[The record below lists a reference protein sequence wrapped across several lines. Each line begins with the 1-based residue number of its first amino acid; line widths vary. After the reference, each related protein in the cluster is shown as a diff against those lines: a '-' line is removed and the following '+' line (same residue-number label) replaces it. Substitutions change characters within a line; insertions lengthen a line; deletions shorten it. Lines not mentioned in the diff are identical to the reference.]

1 MKDNAEAAGEGLD
14 QRQRLIHKMA
24 GLESRYDSDI
34 CMLRSPFSSPGYH
47 TTLKQAEFI
56 HSTRD
61 SLSYALGLLD
71 TELACYEERAFDI
84 IRQVI
89 SLQDTDPAHDTFGI
103 WSWFYEEPLDQMAP
117 PDWNWA
123 DFCGSRLVQA
133 LSRHGHR
140 FPHDLREAAVLSI
153 ECACEAIIRR
163 NVGPDYTNIAI
174 IGAFVTRIAGEKLGR
189 KDYADYGLE
198 RLRRLH
204 AHTLKHGA
212 FQEYN
217 SPVYTYIAILELS
230 KLQSETSDSRV
241 KAWTREL
248 LELTWRTVSGY
259 YHPAT
264 AQWSGPH
271 SRCYGVL
278 LEDQSKAFLQLATGG
293 AVMFFPWEEL
303 PYEEEWYM
311 SGIQCPPAYL
321 EGFKVP
327 ETKEVRQRL
336 EGEGEGQ
343 EQEKGKERKRERG
356 QEQEQKW
363 GQKRE
368 QEHGQGQDREQD
380 RDQEREQEREQG
392 QGQGQCQVQG
402 RDQEQGQGQVQNQ
415 NQGYDGKWA
424 VTYMTP
430 QWSMGSFTY
439 SDLWNQRRPLLIYAN
454 NNGQPSYLRLRC
466 LHDGYDYCSARF
478 QSLQEAGHVLFG
490 IDFITDGGDTHPNLD
505 RTGGVIAASDLRLRL
520 EVGGALEGVTAAL
533 TEEGTVITIAG
544 TEFGLTTW
552 FAAFSG
558 QADAGNRLVWELHK
572 ADGRMN
578 IDMILYAGPRRM
590 LDFTSMQQAALVFSL
605 AAGEEGRL
613 NSALLL
619 ELTDEGGLRV
629 SSGSEHEGGRVQGVA
644 GGKAAGANKVNEWN
658 EVNEANENDETNAAK
673 GERGVRVV
681 NSMNSMNSVNSMKS
695 MKGGFVLS
703 LRPAPGE

>member
-1 MKDNAEAAGEGLD
+1 MKDNLEAAGGGLD

-24 GLESRYDSDI
+24 GLESRYDSAI

-47 TTLKQAEFI
+47 TTLKEAEFI

-71 TELACYEERAFDI
+71 TELAGYEQRAFDI

-140 FPHDLREAAVLSI
+140 FPDDLREAAVLSI
-153 ECACEAIIRR
+153 EYACEAIIRR

-198 RLRRLH
+198 RLRRLR

-230 KLQSETSDSRV
+230 KLQSETSDIRV
-241 KAWTREL
+241 KAWTGEL
-248 LELTWRTVSGY
+248 LELTWRTVAGY

-293 AVMFFPWEEL
+293 AAMFFPWEEL
-303 PYEEEWYM
+303 PYEEEWYK
-311 SGIQCPPAYL
+311 SGIRCPPAYL
-321 EGFKVP
+321 DRFKVP
-327 ETKEVRQRL
+327 DTKEVRQRL
-336 EGEGEGQ
+336 EGEGEGKEGREGREREEGRRGEQSQ
-343 EQEKGKERKRERG
+343 EQS
-356 QEQEQKW
+356 QEQEQ
-363 GQKRE
+363 GEDRE
-368 QEHGQGQDREQD
+368 LELGLELELELELELGQGPGQVHRQ
-380 RDQEREQEREQG
+380 RQER
-392 QGQGQCQVQG
+392 
-402 RDQEQGQGQVQNQ
+402 
-415 NQGYDGKWA
+415 DGKWA

-430 QWSMGSFTY
+430 QWSMGSFTH
-439 SDLWNQRRPLLIYAN
+439 SDLWNQRRPLLIYADHY
-454 NNGQPSYLRLRC
+454 GQPAYIRLRC

-478 QSLQEAGHVLFG
+478 QSLQKAGHVLFG
-490 IDFITDGGDTHPNLD
+490 IDFVTDGGDTHPNLD

-520 EVGGALEGVTAAL
+520 EVGGALDEVTAGL
-533 TEEGTVITIAG
+533 TEEGAVISIGG
-544 TEFGLTTW
+544 TEFSLITW
-552 FAAFSG
+552 FAAFSRP
-558 QADAGNRLVWELHK
+558 ANAENRLAWEVHK

-578 IDMILYAGPRRM
+578 IDMILYAGPRRT

-605 AAGEEGRL
+605 VAGEEGRL
-613 NSALLL
+613 NSAPLL
-619 ELTDEGGLRV
+619 EQTDEGGLRV
-629 SSGSEHEGGRVQGVA
+629 SSGMEHEEDRTQGVA
-644 GGKAAGANKVNEWN
+644 GEKAAGAKRVNVWNDENGANEVNGVN
-658 EVNEANENDETNAAK
+658 EVNETNETNVEK
-673 GERGVRVV
+673 GGWGVRGV
-681 NSMNSMNSVNSMKS
+681 NSMNS
-695 MKGGFVLS
+695 MKGGFVLN
-703 LRPAPGE
+703 LRPAPGEP

>member
-1 MKDNAEAAGEGLD
+1 MTVKDNAEAAGGGLD
-14 QRQRLIHKMA
+14 QRQRLIDKMT
-24 GLESRYDSDI
+24 GLESRYDAAI

-47 TTLKQAEFI
+47 TMLKQAEFI

-71 TELACYEERAFDI
+71 MGLTSYEQRAFDI

-89 SLQDTDPAHDTFGI
+89 SLQDTDPASDTFGI

-133 LSRHGHR
+133 ISRHGHR
-140 FPHDLREAAVLSI
+140 FPDDLREAAVLSI

-230 KLQSETSDSRV
+230 KLQSETSDCRV
-241 KAWTREL
+241 KEWTGEL
-248 LELTWRTVSGY
+248 LDLTWRTVSGY

-311 SGIQCPPAYL
+311 SGIHCPPAYL

-343 EQEKGKERKRERG
+343 EQEWE
-356 QEQEQKW
+356 
-363 GQKRE
+363 
-368 QEHGQGQDREQD
+368 
-380 RDQEREQEREQG
+380 
-392 QGQGQCQVQG
+392 
-402 RDQEQGQGQVQNQ
+402 QEQGQGQERDQVLERVRGQE
-415 NQGYDGKWA
+415 QGQGRDGRWA

-430 QWSMGSFTY
+430 QWSMGSFTH
-439 SDLWNQRRPLLIYAN
+439 SDLWNQRRPLLVYADN
-454 NNGQPSYLRLRC
+454 HGQPAYIRLRC
-466 LHDGYDYCSARF
+466 MHDGYDYCSARF
-478 QSLQEAGHVLFG
+478 QSMQEAGHVLFG

-505 RTGGVIAASDLRLRL
+505 RTGGVIACSDLRLRL

-558 QADAGNRLVWELHK
+558 PADAGNRLAWEIHG
-572 ADGRMN
+572 ADGQMN

-613 NSALLL
+613 NSAPLL

-629 SSGSEHEGGRVQGVA
+629 SSGSEHEGGRAQGVA
-644 GGKAAGANKVNEWN
+644 GGKAAGANKVNEWDEANEVN
-658 EVNEANENDETNAAK
+658 EVNEANEVNAEEGDGGAK
-673 GERGVRVV
+673 IVK
-681 NSMNSMNSVNSMKS
+681 SVKS
-695 MKGGFVLS
+695 MTGGFVLN

>member
-1 MKDNAEAAGEGLD
+1 MTVKDNAEAAGGGLD
-14 QRQRLIHKMA
+14 QRQRLIHKVT

-212 FQEYN
+212 FQEFN

-248 LELTWRTVSGY
+248 LELTWRTVAGY

-311 SGIQCPPAYL
+311 SGIHCPPAYL
-321 EGFKVP
+321 KGFKVP
-327 ETKEVRQRL
+327 ETKEIRQRL
-336 EGEGEGQ
+336 EGEEKGQ
-343 EQEKGKERKRERG
+343 EQGTGKERKRELG
-356 QEQEQKW
+356 QEQ
-363 GQKRE
+363 G
-368 QEHGQGQDREQD
+368 
-380 RDQEREQEREQG
+380 RDQEWDQERNRE
-392 QGQGQCQVQG
+392 QG

-430 QWSMGSFTY
+430 QWSMGSFTH

-490 IDFITDGGDTHPNLD
+490 IDFMTDGGDTHPNLD

-520 EVGGALEGVTAAL
+520 EVGGALEGVTAGL
-533 TEEGTVITIAG
+533 TEEGAVISIGG

-552 FAAFSG
+552 FAVFSG
-558 QADAGNRLVWELHK
+558 PADAENRLAWEIHRT
-572 ADGRMN
+572 DSRIN
-578 IDMILYAGPRRM
+578 IDMILCAGPRRT
-590 LDFTSMQQAALVFSL
+590 LNFTSMQQAALVYSL

-613 NSALLL
+613 NSAPLL

-629 SSGSEHEGGRVQGVA
+629 RSGIEYEEDRAQGIA
-644 GGKAAGANKVNEWN
+644 GGKAAGAKRVNEWN
-658 EVNEANENDETNAAK
+658 DEKGANEMNKTNVEK

-681 NSMNSMNSVNSMKS
+681 NSMNNMSNINSMR
-695 MKGGFVLS
+695 GGFVLN
-703 LRPAPGE
+703 LRPAPGEP

>member
-1 MKDNAEAAGEGLD
+1 MTVKDNAEAAGGGLD
-14 QRQRLIHKMA
+14 QRQRLIHKVT

-248 LELTWRTVSGY
+248 LELTWRTVAGY

-311 SGIQCPPAYL
+311 SGIHCPPAYL
-321 EGFKVP
+321 KGFKVP
-327 ETKEVRQRL
+327 ETKEIRQRL
-336 EGEGEGQ
+336 EGEEKGQ
-343 EQEKGKERKRERG
+343 EQGTGKGRKRELG
-356 QEQEQKW
+356 QEQ
-363 GQKRE
+363 G
-368 QEHGQGQDREQD
+368 
-380 RDQEREQEREQG
+380 RDQEWDQEWDQERNREQGRDQVQG
-392 QGQGQCQVQG
+392 QGQVQGRDQGQVQD
-402 RDQEQGQGQVQNQ
+402 RDQEQGQGQVQNH

-430 QWSMGSFTY
+430 QWSMGSFTH

-478 QSLQEAGHVLFG
+478 QSLQEAGRVLFG
-490 IDFITDGGDTHPNLD
+490 IDFMTDGGDTHPNLD
-505 RTGGVIAASDLRLRL
+505 RTGGVIEALDLRLRL

-613 NSALLL
+613 NSAPLL

-629 SSGSEHEGGRVQGVA
+629 SSGSEHEGGRAQGVA

-658 EVNEANENDETNAAK
+658 EANEVNAEEGDGGAK
-673 GERGVRVV
+673 IVKIV
-681 NSMNSMNSVNSMKS
+681 KS
-695 MKGGFVLS
+695 MKGGFVLN

>member
-1 MKDNAEAAGEGLD
+1 MTVKDNAEAGCGGLD

-24 GLESRYDSDI
+24 GLESRYDPAI
-34 CMLRSPFSSPGYH
+34 CMLRSPLSSPGYH

-71 TELACYEERAFDI
+71 TELARYEQRAFDI
-84 IRQVI
+84 ILQVI
-89 SLQDTDPAHDTFGI
+89 SLQDMDPAHDTFGI

-140 FPHDLREAAVLSI
+140 FPDDLREAAVLSI

-163 NVGPDYTNIAI
+163 NVGLDYTNIAI

-230 KLQSETSDSRV
+230 KLQSESSDSRV
-241 KAWTREL
+241 KAWTGEL
-248 LELTWRTVSGY
+248 LELTWRTVAGY

-311 SGIQCPPAYL
+311 SGIHCPPAYL
-321 EGFKVP
+321 DRFKVP
-327 ETKEVRQRL
+327 DTKEVRQRL
-336 EGEGEGQ
+336 EGEGEG
-343 EQEKGKERKRERG
+343 KGKGEGRELEEGRRGEQGKDRERG
-356 QEQEQKW
+356 VELELELGEGWK
-363 GQKRE
+363 G
-368 QEHGQGQDREQD
+368 
-380 RDQEREQEREQG
+380 EQG
-392 QGQGQCQVQG
+392 L
-402 RDQEQGQGQVQNQ
+402 GQVHRQRQ
-415 NQGYDGKWA
+415 EYGGKWA

-430 QWSMGSFTY
+430 QWSMGSFTH
-439 SDLWNQRRPLLIYAN
+439 SDLWNQRRPLLIYADHY
-454 NNGQPSYLRLRC
+454 GQPAYIRLRC

-520 EVGGALEGVTAAL
+520 EVGGALEGVTAGL
-533 TEEGTVITIAG
+533 TEKGALISIGGTV
-544 TEFGLTTW
+544 FSLTTW

-558 QADAGNRLVWELHK
+558 PVDARNRLAWEVHK
-572 ADGRMN
+572 ADGHMN
-578 IDMILYAGPRRM
+578 IDMILYAGPRRS

-605 AAGEEGRL
+605 EVREEGEL
-613 NSALLL
+613 SFAPLL
-619 ELTDEGGLRV
+619 EPTDEGALRV
-629 SSGSEHEGGRVQGVA
+629 SGGGEHGGSRTQRVA
-644 GGKAAGANKVNEWN
+644 GRKVAGEKRVDEWN
-658 EVNEANENDETNAAK
+658 HENEANVEK
-673 GERGVRVV
+673 GERGVRGV
-681 NSMNSMNSVNSMKS
+681 NSMNS
-695 MKGGFVLS
+695 MKGGFVLN
-703 LRPAPGE
+703 LRPAPGER

>member
-1 MKDNAEAAGEGLD
+1 MTVKDNAEAAGGGLD

-24 GLESRYDSDI
+24 GLESRYDSAI

-71 TELACYEERAFDI
+71 TELARYEERAFDI

-89 SLQDTDPAHDTFGI
+89 SLQDTEPAHDTFGI

-230 KLQSETSDSRV
+230 KLQTETSDSRV
-241 KAWTREL
+241 KAWTGEL
-248 LELTWRTVSGY
+248 LELTWRTVAGY

-278 LEDQSKAFLQLATGG
+278 LEDQGKAFLQLATGG

-303 PYEEEWYM
+303 PYEEEWYK
-311 SGIQCPPAYL
+311 SGIHCPPAYL
-321 EGFKVP
+321 GRFKVP
-327 ETKEVRQRL
+327 ETREVRQRL
-336 EGEGEGQ
+336 EGQ
-343 EQEKGKERKRERG
+343 EQETGRGQERG
-356 QEQEQKW
+356 QGEGKGRVWERGHEREQEQEQ
-363 GQKRE
+363 E
-368 QEHGQGQDREQD
+368 QEQGLG
-380 RDQEREQEREQG
+380 QG
-392 QGQGQCQVQG
+392 QGQGQG
-402 RDQEQGQGQVQNQ
+402 QNQ
-415 NQGYDGKWA
+415 NQGHDGKWA

-430 QWSMGSFTY
+430 QWSMGSFTH
-439 SDLWNQRRPLLIYAN
+439 SDLWNQRRPLLIYADN
-454 NNGQPSYLRLRC
+454 YGQPAYIRLRC

-505 RTGGVIAASDLRLRL
+505 RTGGVIAASGLRLRL
-520 EVGGALEGVTAAL
+520 EVGGALEGVTAGL
-533 TEEGTVITIAG
+533 TEEGAVISIG
-544 TEFGLTTW
+544 GVEFGLTTW

-558 QADAGNRLVWELHK
+558 QADAGKGLAWEVHK
-572 ADGRMN
+572 TDGRMN
-578 IDMILYAGPRRM
+578 IDMILYAGPQRI

-605 AAGEEGRL
+605 AAGEDGEL
-613 NSALLL
+613 SFAPLL

-629 SSGSEHEGGRVQGVA
+629 SSGVEHEEDRAQGDE
-644 GGKAAGANKVNEWN
+644 GEEAAERAERANES
-658 EVNEANENDETNAAK
+658 NEANNANETNAEK
-673 GERGVRVV
+673 GERAVKVV
-681 NSMNSMNSVNSMKS
+681 KSVKS
-695 MKGGFVLS
+695 MKGGFVLN
-703 LRPAPGE
+703 LRPAPEELLISPLKG

>member
-1 MKDNAEAAGEGLD
+1 MKNNAEAAGGGLD
-14 QRQRLIHKMA
+14 QRQRLIHKLA
-24 GLESRYDSDI
+24 GLESRYDSAI

-71 TELACYEERAFDI
+71 TELARYEERAFDI

-89 SLQDTDPAHDTFGI
+89 SLQDTEPAHDTFGI

-140 FPHDLREAAVLSI
+140 FPYDLREAAVLSI

-230 KLQSETSDSRV
+230 KLQTETSDSRV
-241 KAWTREL
+241 KAWTGEL
-248 LELTWRTVSGY
+248 LELTWRTVAGY

-303 PYEEEWYM
+303 PYEEEWYK
-311 SGIQCPPAYL
+311 SGIHCPPAYL
-321 EGFKVP
+321 GRFKIP
-327 ETKEVRQRL
+327 DTKEVRQRL
-336 EGEGEGQ
+336 EGQ
-343 EQEKGKERKRERG
+343 EQETGRGQERG
-356 QEQEQKW
+356 QGEGKGRVW
-363 GQKRE
+363 
-368 QEHGQGQDREQD
+368 
-380 RDQEREQEREQG
+380 ERGHEREQG
-392 QGQGQCQVQG
+392 LG
-402 RDQEQGQGQVQNQ
+402 QNQ
-415 NQGYDGKWA
+415 NQGHDGKWA

-430 QWSMGSFTY
+430 QWSMGSFTH
-439 SDLWNQRRPLLIYAN
+439 SDLWNQRRPLLIYADN
-454 NNGQPSYLRLRC
+454 YGQPAYIRLRC

-478 QSLQEAGHVLFG
+478 QSLQEEGHVLFG

-520 EVGGALEGVTAAL
+520 EVGGALEGVTAGL
-533 TEEGTVITIAG
+533 TEEGAVISIG
-544 TEFGLTTW
+544 GVEFGLTTW

-558 QADAGNRLVWELHK
+558 QVDAGKGLAWEVHK

-578 IDMILYAGPRRM
+578 IDMILYAGPQRI

-605 AAGEEGRL
+605 AAGEVGEL
-613 NSALLL
+613 SFASLL

-629 SSGSEHEGGRVQGVA
+629 SSGVEHEEDRAQGDE
-644 GGKAAGANKVNEWN
+644 GEEAAERAERANES
-658 EVNEANENDETNAAK
+658 NEANNANETNAEK
-673 GERGVRVV
+673 GERAVKVV
-681 NSMNSMNSVNSMKS
+681 KSVKS
-695 MKGGFVLS
+695 MKGGFVLN
-703 LRPAPGE
+703 LRPAPGELLISPLKG